1 MMDFESKF
9 WRLLF
14 KQFKRRLFLS
24 SFRWRKGG
32 FTSPSPHFVKMA
44 VLNRYGTAETTWV
57 ETGSYLG
64 ETSSRLAKVSKQ
76 VHSIEPEIS
85 LFKFVS
91 WRYKRIKNLKF
102 HYGTSEQ
109 ILDDLVKNLE
119 GDTCLWLDGHFS
131 GDITFRG
138 ETSSPIIYELSI
150 IEKYLPGFKQVRV
163 LIDDVRE
170 FVSQSNDSS
179 YPNIDYLVSWA
190 QKNNLNWTIEH
201 DIFVAGFEVSDKR
214 VK

>member
-1 MMDFESKF
+1 MGFESKF
-9 WRLLF
+9 WRLLL
-14 KQFKRRLFLS
+14 KQFRRRLFLS

-44 VLNRYGTAETTWV
+44 VLNRYQTAETTWI

-64 ETSSRLAKVSKQ
+64 ETSSKLAKVSKQ

-85 LFKFVS
+85 LFKYVQ
-91 WRYKRIKNLKF
+91 WRYKRLINLKF
-102 HYGTSEQ
+102 HHGTSEQ

-119 GDTCLWLDGHFS
+119 GDTCFWLDGHFS

-138 ETSSPIIYELSI
+138 ETSSPIIYELSV
-150 IEKYLPGFKQVRV
+150 IERHLNKLGQVRV
-163 LIDDVRE
+163 FVDDVRD
-170 FVSQSNDSS
+170 FVFQSNDSS

-190 QKNNLNWTIEH
+190 QRNKLNWTIEH
-201 DIFVAGFEVSDKR
+201 DIFVAGFEISNK
-214 VK
+214 KAK